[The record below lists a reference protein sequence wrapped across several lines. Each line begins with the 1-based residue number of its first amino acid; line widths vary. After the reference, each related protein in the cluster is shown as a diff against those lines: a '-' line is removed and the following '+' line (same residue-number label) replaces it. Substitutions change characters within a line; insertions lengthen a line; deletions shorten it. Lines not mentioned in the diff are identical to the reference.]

1 MTTTPQSTAGRPWF
15 ALYAGVAWLG
25 LGMQFVLSATGMY
38 PSTTTIPSAV
48 GYNNPPGAAGA
59 LPRIFDLLSYFTIWS
74 NIVVAVLA
82 TLLALRPWRDSHLL
96 RVLQLDALIMITVT
110 GLVYAVLLGPT
121 ATLSGWQYPA
131 NSLLHQITPLVTVIV
146 FLVAGPRGRLA
157 WRTIPEALVLPLV
170 WVGYTLVR
178 GAVIGAYPYP
188 FIDVVRLGYGQVL
201 INVVGIAVF
210 GVIIGA
216 IFVAI
221 DRWLSRRR
229 SAKVSA

>member
-1 MTTTPQSTAGRPWF
+1 M
-15 ALYAGVAWLG
+15 
-25 LGMQFVLSATGMY
+25 
-38 PSTTTIPSAV
+38 
-48 GYNNPPGAAGA
+48 
-59 LPRIFDLLSYFTIWS
+59 
-74 NIVVAVLA
+74 
-82 TLLALRPWRDSHLL
+82 
-96 RVLQLDALIMITVT
+96 
-110 GLVYAVLLGPT
+110 
-121 ATLSGWQYPA
+121 
-131 NSLLHQITPLVTVIV
+131 IV

-170 WVGYTLVR
+170 WVSYSLVR

-221 DRWLSRRR
+221 DRWLSRRH